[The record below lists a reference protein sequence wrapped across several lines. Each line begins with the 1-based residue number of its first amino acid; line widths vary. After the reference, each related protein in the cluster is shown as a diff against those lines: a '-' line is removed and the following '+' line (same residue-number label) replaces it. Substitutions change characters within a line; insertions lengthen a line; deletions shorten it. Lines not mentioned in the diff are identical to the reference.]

1 MKQKGTIDRDL
12 IKKVLD
18 GDSSAFEA
26 IISNT
31 KGLVI
36 QIIYKMVRNHEDR
49 KDLAQEVYLKVYDK
63 LDGFKFNS
71 KLSTWIATITYNTC
85 LNYLKKKKIPILDID
100 KNEEK
105 ELWEKISINTFCYPD
120 NQTEA
125 YIFKKERSQILT
137 LAIEKLP
144 PLYKTLITLYH
155 NEELSYSEI
164 TDITG
169 LPEGTVKNYLY
180 RARKKLKENLSLNYK
195 KEEL

>member
-1 MKQKGTIDRDL
+1 MERKSTIDKDL
-12 IKKVLD
+12 IKKVLG
-18 GDSSAFEA
+18 GDSSAFET

-36 QIIYKMVRNHEDR
+36 QIIYKMVKNPEDR
-49 KDLAQEVYLKVYDK
+49 KDLVQEVYLKVYDK
-63 LDGFKFNS
+63 LESFKFNA
-71 KLSTWIATITYNTC
+71 KLSTWIGTITYNTC

-100 KNEEK
+100 QNEEK
-105 ELWEKISINTFCYPD
+105 EVWERISIHTFCYSD
-120 NQTEA
+120 NQTES

-144 PLYKTLITLYH
+144 PLYKTLIMLYH

-164 TDITG
+164 KEITG

-180 RARKKLKENLSLNYK
+180 RARKKLKENLSLHYK